1 MLLSS
6 NYIFIVYKCYYF
18 LFDDIVDTYDDDI
31 VDTYD
36 DDIENIIEFE
46 IDVDVVEL

>member
-31 VDTYD
+31 
-36 DDIENIIEFE
+36 ENIIEFE